1 MNQDNNTFIPTNPNV
16 NQGNTGVSVQPGV
29 ASIANVP
36 QAAHTVSAQ
45 VAVQATPTSAVVPG
59 TTETAAPASNPNI
72 LICSKCGSE
81 MKKESR
87 YCMKCGNLNY
97 LHPDNESMKQYA
109 WQSIKQ
115 GHFISGANLDDK
127 QPLSMTDANANSVS
141 NVNPFKACVITN
153 IILHVLLAAGL
164 IFLCNMPFSLIGQ
177 TIPIGA
183 IISILGGVVI
193 TFILNYSMQA
203 LYIKAGEPWWGYYVP
218 IYNNYIMF
226 KISMGSGW
234 LFLTML
240 IPIVGGIFGLMSLYH
255 LGRKFYKNGW
265 LTLFFPFIMIP
276 IIGLDKNSEYSL
288 LARAAAISDSQVDA
302 SGKTA
307 SEKAYGRKKFFITV
321 IMLVII
327 AVVIY
332 FAWPYL
338 APIVEKIY
346 NVVMEKIGTM
356 K

>member
-36 QAAHTVSAQ
+36 QAAPTVSAQ

-59 TTETAAPASNPNI
+59 ATETASPASNPNI

-141 NVNPFKACVITN
+141 NVNPFKACIITN

>member
-1 MNQDNNTFIPTNPNV
+1 MNQDNNTFVPTNPNV
-16 NQGNTGVSVQPGV
+16 NQTNTGVSVQPGV
-29 ASIANVP
+29 ATIANIP
-36 QAAHTVSAQ
+36 QAAPTVSSQ
-45 VAVQATPTSAVVPG
+45 VAVQATQASVVTTNPT
-59 TTETAAPASNPNI
+59 ENAPASNPNI

-127 QPLSMTDANANSVS
+127 QPLSMTRANSNSVS
-141 NVNPFKACVITN
+141 NVNPFKACIITN

-164 IFLCNMPFSLIGQ
+164 IFLCNIPFSIIGE

-183 IISILGGVVI
+183 IISILGGVII
-193 TFILNYSMQA
+193 TFILTYSMQA
-203 LYIKAGEPWWGYYVP
+203 LYIKAGEPWWGYFVP

-234 LFLTML
+234 LFLTTF
-240 IPIVGGIFGLMSLYH
+240 IPVVGIIFGLMSLYH

-288 LARAAAISDSQVDA
+288 LARAAAVSNVQVDA
-302 SGKTA
+302 KGKTA
-307 SEKAYGRKKFFITV
+307 SEKAYGRKKFFISLIIV
-321 IMLVII
+321 AVI
-327 AVVIY
+327 AVVVY

-338 APIVEKIY
+338 APIVERIY
-346 NVVMEKIGTM
+346 DIIMEKVGTM